1 MRLTPGHGATAG
13 GPRWV
18 LLYSLATA
26 LGVALV
32 YGAGALVLL
41 GYPWDWSP
49 DEGIVLDYGRRLLQA
64 PGTLYPRE
72 AVPFPAAYTPL
83 LPVLMAPVVAWSA
96 EPLRVARLLACAWTM
111 LLGGAAYA
119 LVRSRAGAALS
130 LATAALVLAPV
141 DLSYWYLLIRVDGP
155 MVALWLL
162 GAAFLLP
169 ARLGRGSDR
178 LSRGRLWGGAFALL
192 GSVLA
197 KPTALVHSLPLVL
210 GWFLVDRDSG
220 RRLCLTVAGLGLA
233 LLLLLQWLTSGG
245 FLWTMSLWG
254 THPRQDGLLTDL
266 LGQFLKQSLPI
277 WIFAATGLVYAW
289 GGGTRAGWRDG
300 AWLLLLGGLL
310 GVPLL
315 SKSGAWWNYML
326 PALCGA
332 AILGGRLWGVAPD
345 LATARS
351 SVMLRLHDLAPAAVA
366 TLALGLVLTRTF
378 PLPSSQDA
386 QTAEFFYSFL
396 KERGR
401 PILATQ
407 PEYAYFLLDQVTEME
422 GSSFPYLAASKVAG
436 LEKIR
441 SRIAERWYTTIVAVP
456 HFWPADAAFESVLTQ
471 NYTLVGECALGFH
484 YGRTRFVLFAPQG
497 SAVRFRPPPG
507 VRCRALEAGS

>member
-1 MRLTPGHGATAG
+1 LRLTPSDGATAG

-26 LGVALV
+26 LGVALA
-32 YGAGALVLL
+32 YGACAWVLF

-49 DEGIVLDYGRRLLQA
+49 DEGIALDYGRRLLQA
-64 PGTLYPRE
+64 PETLYPRE

-96 EPLRVARLLACAWTM
+96 EPLRFARFLACAWTI
-111 LLGGAAYA
+111 LVGSAAYA
-119 LVRSRAGAALS
+119 LVRSRSGAAVS
-130 LATAALVLAPV
+130 LATAALVFAPV

-162 GAAFLLP
+162 AAAFLLP
-169 ARLGRGSDR
+169 ARLERGTDR
-178 LSRGRLWGGAFALL
+178 LSRGRLWGGALALL

-197 KPTALVHSLPLVL
+197 KPTALVHALPLVL

-220 RRLCLTVAGLGLA
+220 RRLCVTLASLGLA
-233 LLLLLQWLTSGG
+233 LLLLLEWLTSGG

-254 THPRQDGLLTDL
+254 THPRQAGLLTSL
-266 LGQFLKQSLPI
+266 LVMFLERSLPI
-277 WIFAATGLVYAW
+277 WIFAATGLVYA
-289 GGGTRAGWRDG
+289 GCCTRAGWRDG

-345 LATARS
+345 PATPRWS
-351 SVMLRLHDLAPAAVA
+351 GMLRLHDLAPAAVA

-378 PLPSSQDA
+378 PLPSNQDA
-386 QTAEFFYSFL
+386 KTAEFFYTFL

-436 LEKIR
+436 VERIR
-441 SRIAERWYTTIVAVP
+441 NRIAERWYRTIVAVP
-456 HFWPADAAFESVLTQ
+456 HFWPADASFESVLTQ
-471 NYTLVGECALGFH
+471 NYTLLGECALGFH
-484 YGRTRFVLFAPQG
+484 YGRTRFVLFAPHG
-497 SAVRFRPPPG
+497 SPVRFQPPPG